1 MFWSQIIL
9 SLKFYCFQAL
19 GELISQNM
27 MCYGVEKPKIAE
39 KAVGSSFLLFLLCHQ
54 GTCIGHLSYFL
65 SQIVVSVL
73 LLLK

>member
-1 MFWSQIIL
+1 
-9 SLKFYCFQAL
+9 
-19 GELISQNM
+19 M

-73 LLLK
+73 LLLKYIHLCNKWKHLPIANDSK